1 MSLIL
6 RKHYQ
11 NSQNFQNFQNSQN
24 YQNYYLWAGGA
35 VCVLV
40 IATIVV
46 VYTASPVH
54 STGPPGPGPETTPSP
69 TPNTPPPVALPPPTS
84 TPHTPSPGPVAVI
97 PPPIDTSSTSLYLYI
112 GLSILGLVVALATFY
127 AVRKKGG
134 VSGILRVQRAS
145 KRVEAIRSST
155 DTNIQ
160 GVLKGVPFVLLC
172 FAQYNNREL
181 EKMFKNCQT
190 VYPRELTPGNIVA
203 LIARFEQVERETKK
217 DFKSKDSFVVRAFK
231 KFSEFKSQLQPI
243 TQNRA
248 IQIILGILSCPGND
262 RYKRGLDPSILPS
275 AEQIQQATQRITDEQ
290 QHELDQLRTQQEQ
303 LRRQGFDQA
312 AAEKQREIDLLRG
325 QLEQSKQTERLLQ
338 TNQQTLQVEVS
349 DLKTSRQSI
358 QSQLTDANKA
368 LETERQKNVEFQK
381 TLTGIQKTLT
391 DIQNE
396 QKTGEANRVDLQT
409 RLNTLTAA
417 QHTLETE
424 LEVARNTGTLLQG
437 QLNEARNLNGNIQK
451 EKETIQAKLQ
461 ETQITLATS
470 KSDLRNL
477 QERFI
482 NMEKSLVEEQ
492 KNGSLTKTDLTN
504 ARLELER
511 AKKDLETTKKQLET
525 TIENLKTR
533 KKKSKETQQKLED
546 SKNQLAKLDKTLA
559 VVENNLDWTK
569 RMYETEL
576 TKVSN
581 EYEKSRQDLIQAQQ
595 TAKGLKT
602 QLDQNQKE
610 LNELK
615 NKNDINIIDL
625 ALVAERLKQ
634 AQKDLN
640 NANVQTQDQKK
651 INESILKQKDQIQQ
665 EANKRVEQL
674 TNRFD
679 QTIKELQQEMKR
691 VQETEKNTT
700 VQNATLTEQLKHKM
714 QELQRISVELQTAKN
729 NAQDL
734 GLSRQKIETE
744 LNETKQVQSRLNNEI
759 KQLQKNNDELLRE
772 LLTEKNKLNNQ
783 LQSLLNKT
791 DQLNVSEKDRETL
804 ANKIKEIE
812 QKLIIANRN
821 YDLISDANEEIKKE
835 MDAMKAQKR
844 QIENKIDRV
853 RRGSIDLDNKEDAEL
868 QWIKQETS
876 SINWKNI
883 IQNIETKLDIDI
895 TRRDVNKTQ
904 SFTKLLDIIQKIKIE
919 LGGGTTTFI
928 GANTALTN
936 YENYRTLSFDTIE
949 QTLIQKGKKDLLK
962 QLIQLYKKYYVY
974 PEWTFP

>member
-1 MSLIL
+1 
-6 RKHYQ
+6 
-11 NSQNFQNFQNSQN
+11 
-24 YQNYYLWAGGA
+24 
-35 VCVLV
+35 V

-54 STGPPGPGPETTPSP
+54 SAGPPGPGPETTPSP
-69 TPNTPPPVALPPPTS
+69 TSNTPNTPNTPPPVALPPPTS

-112 GLSILGLVVALATFY
+112 GLSILGLVVALAIFY

-203 LIARFEQVERETKK
+203 LIARFEQVERETRK
-217 DFKSKDSFVVRAFK
+217 DFKDFKDSKDSFVVRAFK

-275 AEQIQQATQRITDEQ
+275 VEQIQQATQRITDEQ

-381 TLTGIQKTLT
+381 TLTGIQNTLT

-417 QHTLETE
+417 QRTLEID
-424 LEVARNTGTLLQG
+424 LAVARKKGILLQE
-437 QLNEARNLNGNIQK
+437 QLDEAYTLNGNIQR
-451 EKETIQAKLQ
+451 EKEDIQAKLGQ
-461 ETQITLATS
+461 TEITLATS

-477 QERFI
+477 QEQFI

-511 AKKDLETTKKQLET
+511 AKKDLESTKKQLET

-533 KKKSKETQQKLED
+533 KEKSKEIQQKLED
-546 SKNQLAKLDKTLA
+546 SENQLAKLNKTLA
-559 VVENNLDWTK
+559 VVKNKLNWTR
-569 RMYETEL
+569 RMYDQTKAEL
-576 TKVSN
+576 TTVSGKH
-581 EYEKSRQDLIQAQQ
+581 EKSRQDLIQTKAELEIQNRQLTAALKDKTGLKRDKQELLQLRARNEEQLKSITEQLKYEQQ
-595 TAKGLKT
+595 TAKGLEKDLEQLKT
-602 QLDQNQKE
+602 ERGNTLVELAVARSRLEQIEKDLQSAKGDNDQLKRINIEIQEQKRDYEREANDRIKSLTNAIEGMDKNFKNLQDQSTKNLLNAQE
-610 LNELK
+610 ALRQIQNEL
-615 NKNDINIIDL
+615 DIAKQNNIELKINEVKISEK
-625 ALVAERLKQ
+625 LVGAERLNKQ
-634 AQKDLN
+634 
-640 NANVQTQDQKK
+640 
-651 INESILKQKDQIQQ
+651 
-665 EANKRVEQL
+665 
-674 TNRFD
+674 
-679 QTIKELQQEMKR
+679 
-691 VQETEKNTT
+691 
-700 VQNATLTEQLKHKM
+700 
-714 QELQRISVELQTAKN
+714 
-729 NAQDL
+729 
-734 GLSRQKIETE
+734 IEE
-744 LNETKQVQSRLNNEI
+744 
-759 KQLQKNNDELLRE
+759 E
-772 LLTEKNKLNNQ
+772 LLTRRTELREMQSNYEMAIRQ
-783 LQSLLNKT
+783 LR
-791 DQLNVSEKDRETL
+791 DQNADKETIERLKSEL
-804 ANKIKEIE
+804 G
-812 QKLIIANRN
+812 Q
-821 YDLISDANEEIKKE
+821 IKKE
-835 MDAMKAQKR
+835 R
-844 QIENKIDRV
+844 Q
-853 RRGSIDLDNKEDAEL
+853 DLDNKLKSSSRAWEESRKHFENVIDEL
-868 QWIKQETS
+868 IKNRRPF
-876 SINWKNI
+876 SIEEEKKSEIDNIEEQFKQVDWTTVIQVLHKEVKRKNI
-883 IQNIETKLDIDI
+883 SLKVRAFTLLLSTNTNTNEQINQIIIGLYNAYNLNIPDNRI
-895 TRRDVNKTQ
+895 TYQDLITNNLNRKQIATLYERYKELTQ
-904 SFTKLLDIIQKIKIE
+904 QIF
-919 LGGGTTTFI
+919 
-928 GANTALTN
+928 
-936 YENYRTLSFDTIE
+936 
-949 QTLIQKGKKDLLK
+949 
-962 QLIQLYKKYYVY
+962 
-974 PEWTFP
+974 